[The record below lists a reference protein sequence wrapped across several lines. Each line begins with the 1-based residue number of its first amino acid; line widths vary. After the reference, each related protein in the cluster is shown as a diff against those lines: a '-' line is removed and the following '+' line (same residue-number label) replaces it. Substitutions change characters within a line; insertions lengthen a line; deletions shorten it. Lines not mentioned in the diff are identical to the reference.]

1 MRSSPSHLKSILS
14 VVSVRHSEGPF
25 PTDKTPMG
33 ARGRATQQTRPTGD
47 KVTKGERFHRLSHRR
62 KPHGGGGGDEGEG
75 AAGE

>member
-1 MRSSPSHLKSILS
+1 
-14 VVSVRHSEGPF
+14 
-25 PTDKTPMG
+25 MG